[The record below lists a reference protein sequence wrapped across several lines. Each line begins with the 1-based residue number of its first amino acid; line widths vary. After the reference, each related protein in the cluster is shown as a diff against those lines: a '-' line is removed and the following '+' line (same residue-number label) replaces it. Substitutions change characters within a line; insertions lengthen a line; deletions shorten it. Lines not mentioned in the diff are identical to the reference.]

1 MKRTLLAL
9 PVAALMSS
17 TAMAQS
23 MEVPPYHPD
32 PGPYAGWWEMTLAG
46 SGTST
51 DNFDQNTFGAALGI
65 GYYLTKN
72 VIVGGRQFINFQVN
86 DVDDWEGSTF
96 VFADYQFDFGR
107 WQPFIGLSFG
117 GNYGKEPIEEDFLW
131 GPEVGLKYYVNESA
145 FAFGAAAYQL
155 KVTDCCDD
163 GLTNY
168 VIGFGINF

>member
-46 SGTST
+46 AGTST
-51 DNFDQNTFGAALGI
+51 DNFDQNTFNAALGI
-65 GYYLTKN
+65 GYYLTEN
-72 VIVGGRQFINFQVN
+72 VIVGGRQFLNFQVN
-86 DVDDWEGSTF
+86 DVDDWDGATF

-107 WQPFIGLSFG
+107 WQPFVGLSIG
-117 GNYGKEPIEEDFLW
+117 GNYGKEPIDEDFLW
-131 GPEVGLKYYVNESA
+131 GPEFGLKYYVNETA
-145 FAFGAAAYQL
+145 FAFGAAGYQL
-155 KVTDCCDD
+155 SFDDCCDD
-163 GLTNY
+163 GVFNY
-168 VIGFGINF
+168 TIGFGINF

>member
-23 MEVPPYHPD
+23 LEVPPYHPD

-51 DNFDQNTFGAALGI
+51 ENFDENTFGANIGI
-65 GYYLTKN
+65 GYYLTEN
-72 VIVGGRQFINFQVN
+72 VIVGLRQFIDFSLNGEDTWTGQ
-86 DVDDWEGSTF
+86 TF
-96 VFADYQFDFGR
+96 GVVDYQFDFGR
-107 WQPFIGLSFG
+107 WQPFVGVSLG
-117 GNYGKEPIEEDFLW
+117 GIYGKEVDEDFLW

-145 FAFGAAAYQL
+145 FAYGLAAYQL
-155 KVTDCCDD
+155 GTDECCDD
-163 GLTNY
+163 GTFNY
-168 VIGFGINF
+168 TVGFGLNF

>member
-23 MEVPPYHPD
+23 LEVPPYHPD
-32 PGPYAGWWEMTLAG
+32 PGPYAGWWEMTLSG

-72 VIVGGRQFINFQVN
+72 VIVGGRQFINFEIN
-86 DVDDWEGSTF
+86 DVDTWTAQTF
-96 VFADYQFDFGR
+96 AFADYQFDFGR
-107 WQPFIGLSFG
+107 WQPFVGVSLG
-117 GNYGKEPIEEDFLW
+117 GIYGKDVDEDFLW
-131 GPEVGLKYYVNESA
+131 GPELGLKYYVNESA

-155 KVTDCCDD
+155 TADECCSD
-163 GLTNY
+163 GVTNY
-168 VIGFGINF
+168 VICFGINC